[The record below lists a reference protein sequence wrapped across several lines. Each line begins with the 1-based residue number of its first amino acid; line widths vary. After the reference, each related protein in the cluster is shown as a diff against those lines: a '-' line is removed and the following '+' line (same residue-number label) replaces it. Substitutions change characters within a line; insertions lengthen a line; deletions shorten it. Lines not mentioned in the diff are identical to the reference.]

1 MSELEHTSPS
11 EELIPPEIIY
21 DRFYYALQWLVQH
34 ERLHHILE
42 IGSSS
47 GDGSTKAFVEG
58 ILRNPVCPVLHC
70 IEVSGTRHSALQNA
84 YGDRNFVKTY
94 NVSSV
99 PEECF
104 PLDEEIIDFYN
115 QHRTALNQY
124 PIEVILSWKA
134 EGLRYLRDS
143 GVQQRGIAAIKSEN
157 QIKNFDLVLIDGAE
171 FTGFAEFREIY
182 GANIICMDDVNAFK
196 CYRARRELLA
206 DRDYELVFED
216 FSIRNGFS
224 IFIRKDFPS
233 QWLYVKR
240 STESLQLRGHAIN
253 ERDASAAE
261 RDVIAA
267 ERDVLA
273 AEHNVL
279 NNRLDARV
287 AELRQSRS
295 WRMTAKLRRHD
306 EDRPLA
312 GLPLEAK
319 LDVLLAALG
328 SLSWELTAPLRLP
341 RRLLHRLCR

>member
-1 MSELEHTSPS
+1 MPELEHISPS

-21 DRFYYALQWLVQH
+21 DPFYYALQWLVQH
-34 ERLHHILE
+34 EQLHHILE

-47 GDGSTKAFVEG
+47 GAGSTKAFVDG
-58 ILRNPVCPVLHC
+58 ILRNPFCPVLHC
-70 IEVSGTRHSALQNA
+70 IEVSRTRYSALKNA
-84 YGDRNFVKTY
+84 YGDRNFVKMY

-115 QHRTALNQY
+115 QHRTTLNQY
-124 PIEVILSWKA
+124 PIDVILGWKA

-143 GVQQRGIAAIKSEN
+143 GVQQRGIVAIKSEN
-157 QIKNFDLVLIDGAE
+157 KIKNFDLVLIDGAE

-196 CYRARRELLA
+196 CYRARQELLA

-233 QWLYVKR
+233 QWLYIKR
-240 STESLQLRGHAIN
+240 TTESLQLQGHAIN
-253 ERDASAAE
+253 EHAASTAE
-261 RDVIAA
+261 RNILV
-267 ERDVLA
+267 
-273 AEHNVL
+273 AEHNVM

-287 AELRQSRS
+287 ARLRQSRS
-295 WRMTAKLRRHD
+295 WRMTAKLGRHD
-306 EDRPLA
+306 EHRTLAELPLA
-312 GLPLEAK
+312 AK
-319 LDVLLAALG
+319 LDVLIAALV
-328 SLSWELTAPLRLP
+328 SLSWELTAPLRLLA
-341 RRLLHRLCR
+341 RLLHRLRR